1 MMNPKNN
8 PFWLS
13 VLALTVVWLRAF
25 ILLASPATTYQA
37 TTTASNH
44 GRVLLFV
51 AYNDVWW
58 SEYKVTYEA
67 LQALGYTVDVVSS
80 GTGEAYTYGG
90 PVDGSLQTDWG
101 QFAGLFATN
110 FGVAWNDDWTAAD
123 TILLDGRIQD
133 IADLSQ
139 YNALVIPG
147 GRGAIAYRYDGSYAA
162 LSPQDAPGTH
172 VTTAVEVQSAAE
184 KLNDLINEALATGKP
199 VLGQCHAA
207 PLVAFARR
215 DGTTG
220 SGHDGL
226 GISVL
231 AGQHATGYH
240 LEDGTTAADYA
251 TLGITYLANEKV
263 VLDGPEAPH
272 YSGNGRDMLL
282 TSRDWFA
289 ETVAYATKTL
299 DNMLTS
305 YPSPAERTAAV
316 SVLVF
321 GGDEPAH
328 YLPQE
333 PARYTDLVT
342 LLNDPMD
349 GLNIAAVGTNNPA
362 DMTLANLQ
370 NYDVLLY
377 FRHDTI
383 PQAGQEAIEAYVAGG
398 GGLVGIHHAI
408 YNHLGQKQTLID
420 LFGGELPQQAQLNN
434 ELWLVYF
441 GEQNHLLN
449 VNLGHFVSSY
459 GATLLPGDPSGT
471 ADYTSPL
478 GLPNPNLDG
487 DGTRGYYHF
496 TIPAN
501 DELYTGNRFNDGVVF
516 GDGHNQINRLFAND
530 RFVGGS
536 PNPNN
541 GQYDAWGW
549 TKLYNT
555 GGNTTGRI
563 VYLQPGETADR
574 SLAQPAYAQVIK
586 NGVIWASLG
595 GEEVVITP
603 TPTASPTATYTPTPV
618 FSATLSVVPSQTEVL
633 VGETVD
639 VVVSLQVNPACQ
651 YLVLELQ
658 LAQTSSDGATLAYTM
673 PTTDTVGA
681 PVTNPFTY
689 TLTALTTGTVSF
701 NAQTYGEL
709 NCGSGWVWT
718 YVNGSSTAVHI
729 VDETIVPTNH
739 LYLPLVR
746 RDE

>member
-1 MMNPKNN
+1 M
-8 PFWLS
+8 
-13 VLALTVVWLRAF
+13 
-25 ILLASPATTYQA
+25 
-37 TTTASNH
+37 
-44 GRVLLFV
+44 
-51 AYNDVWW
+51 
-58 SEYKVTYEA
+58 
-67 LQALGYTVDVVSS
+67 
-80 GTGEAYTYGG
+80 GEAYTYGG

-110 FGVAWNDDWTAAD
+110 FGVAWDNSWTAAAM
-123 TILLDGRIQD
+123 IPLNGRIQD
-133 IADLSQ
+133 IADLSE
-139 YNALVIPG
+139 YDALVIPG
-147 GRGAIAYRYDGSYAA
+147 GRGAIAYRYDGSYADLA
-162 LSPQDAPGTH
+162 PQDAPGTH
-172 VTTAVEVQSAAE
+172 VTTAAEVQAAAE

-199 VLGQCHAA
+199 VLAQCHAA
-207 PLVAFARR
+207 PLAAFVRR
-215 DGTTG
+215 DGTAG

-231 AGQHATGYH
+231 AGQRATGSH
-240 LEDGTTAADYA
+240 LGDGTTAADYA
-251 TLGITYLANEKV
+251 TLGISYLANEKV

-272 YSGNGRDMLL
+272 YGGHGRDMLL

-333 PARYTDLVT
+333 PARYTDLVA
-342 LLNDPMD
+342 LLNDPTD

-383 PQAGQEAIEAYVAGG
+383 SHAGHEAIEAYVAGG
-398 GGLVGIHHAI
+398 GGVVGIHHAI
-408 YNHLGQKQTLID
+408 YNHLGQKQTLIE

-434 ELWLVYF
+434 ELWLVYA
-441 GEQNHLLN
+441 GEENHLLN

-459 GATLLPGDPSGT
+459 GVHLMAGEPDFTDEFV
-471 ADYTSPL
+471 SPL
-478 GLPNPNLDG
+478 GIPNANLDG
-487 DGTRGYYHF
+487 DGTRGYYHL

-501 DELYTGNRFNDGVVF
+501 DELYTGNRFNDGVTF
-516 GDGHNQINRLFAND
+516 GNGQNEINRLFAND
-530 RFVGGS
+530 RLVGGS

-541 GQYDAWGW
+541 GHYDAWGW
-549 TKLYNT
+549 TKLYDL
-555 GGNTTGRI
+555 GRI

-595 GEEVVITP
+595 GEEVVATATPSP
-603 TPTASPTATYTPTPV
+603 TPNATATATPMASPTATMP
-618 FSATLSVVPSQTEVL
+618 ATAESHP
-633 VGETVD
+633 
-639 VVVSLQVNPACQ
+639 
-651 YLVLELQ
+651 
-658 LAQTSSDGATLAYTM
+658 
-673 PTTDTVGA
+673 
-681 PVTNPFTY
+681 
-689 TLTALTTGTVSF
+689 
-701 NAQTYGEL
+701 
-709 NCGSGWVWT
+709 
-718 YVNGSSTAVHI
+718 
-729 VDETIVPTNH
+729 

-746 RDE
+746 RGE